1 MLKQSIK
8 LPKTIAVILGVCII
22 PILYSFFYIWAFW
35 NPYGNL
41 VTVPVAVVNNDQ
53 GASINGE
60 PRNLGNEMVQ
70 KMKTG
75 KEFKWIFVSSDSVA
89 RAGVSAGNYYTAI
102 FIPKTF
108 STDIASASTTDK
120 KTPVIQYLSNE
131 KSNYTASKIISS
143 AMTKIE
149 EQTRLGVDQSITSSL
164 TDKLRAVPASL
175 NTLHDGLTQLSDGSN
190 SLSTGAG
197 SAASGASQLA
207 TGASSLTGGLQTLYN
222 GALSLSS
229 GAGTAA
235 NGASQLATGAS
246 SLNSGLQTLNSG
258 AQSLSAGT
266 STAASGAA
274 QVAGGAASLNNGLQ
288 TLNIGAQTLS
298 SGVKTTASSVEKL
311 SDALTNASSGLSQFG
326 TNLSLYTSFTNAL
339 LFTSVSA
346 NLATIQTAANGNTT
360 VLQSWVSTVLQ
371 GYQQKIITCLPSS
384 DTATQSQAAIYINL
398 YNATNIIANDTAIQN
413 SDMTKMEQ
421 NFESV
426 MATGATSTPSSY
438 LFSANNLPD
447 TLKSN
452 AQLAAAIQ
460 SINQNNVVSSGAA
473 LTAQTSPTNDTSTLR
488 GGIYAITSNMATLS
502 SKMPDLITG
511 AQQVAN
517 GTSNAA
523 SGSST
528 LASGSSQL
536 ASNMPAL
543 ASGAQQI
550 ASGASSAAAGS
561 STLSSGA
568 AQLASN
574 MPALASGAQQ
584 IASGTS
590 SAVSGSATLSSGA
603 SQLATGNAT
612 LASGATQLSNGLT
625 TATQSVGNSLADAN
639 IQIKP
644 LDGLDTY
651 ASAPLS
657 LKSSSIY
664 SVPNYG
670 TGFAPYFVSISLWA
684 GALMMIAG
692 LQLGKGRPANPTQ
705 MRRFAMM
712 RVAFYYIMAFMQG
725 LTLSIFLP
733 LSLHIQVQNMPF
745 YILSNIVI
753 ALSFVSL
760 ILFCVTSLGI
770 IGSFISVVLLVFQLT
785 SSAGTFPLETT
796 PAFFQKVSPFL
807 PMTYSVRL
815 LREAISGFHGNY
827 AAYDMAFLL
836 VLMLVLFTLI
846 VIITHIQTT
855 HRIAQAQME
864 HSDLE
869 L

>member
-1 MLKQSIK
+1 MLQQSVK
-8 LPKTIAVILGVCII
+8 LPKVIAVILGVCII

-41 VTVPVAVVNNDQ
+41 STVPVAVVNQDQ
-53 GASINGE
+53 GASINGKQ
-60 PRNLGNEMVQ
+60 RNLGDEMV
-70 KMKTG
+70 KEMKKG
-75 KEFKWIFVSSDSVA
+75 KEFKWIFVNSDSVA

-120 KTPVIQYLSNE
+120 KAPVIEYLSNE

-149 EQTRLGVDQSITSSL
+149 EQTRMNVDQNITASL
-164 TDKLRAVPASL
+164 ADQLRAVPASL

-190 SLSTGAG
+190 SLSAGAG

-207 TGASSLTGGLQTLYN
+207 TGASSLTSGLQTLYN

-266 STAASGAA
+266 SQAASGAA
-274 QVAGGAASLNNGLQ
+274 QVAGGAASLNSGLQ
-288 TLNIGAQTLS
+288 SLNTGAQSLS
-298 SGVKTTASSVEKL
+298 SNMKQAADGAGKIASGASALNDNLQQLNGSQGVSTYTVLANGTLYASMQTLQIVATETHTPFNQLAQTILENYQEQMVKDPS
-311 SDALTNASSGLSQFG
+311 SAPAFLTLYEATSIFSSNPSIDEPTFNNAMNAAATPSKP
-326 TNLSLYTSFTNAL
+326 NL
-339 LFTSVSA
+339 VSA
-346 NLATIQTAANGNTT
+346 GTT
-360 VLQSWVSTVLQ
+360 VT
-371 GYQQKIITCLPSS
+371 SS
-384 DTATQSQAAIYINL
+384 MGQLAD
-398 YNATNIIANDTAIQN
+398 
-413 SDMTKMEQ
+413 
-421 NFESV
+421 
-426 MATGATSTPSSY
+426 G
-438 LFSANNLPD
+438 SASLA
-447 TLKSN
+447 SN
-452 AQLAAAIQ
+452 MAQLA
-460 SINQNNVVSSGAA
+460 
-473 LTAQTSPTNDTSTLR
+473 
-488 GGIYAITSNMATLS
+488 SNMPALAN
-502 SKMPDLITG
+502 G
-511 AQQVAN
+511 AQQVAD

-528 LASGSSQL
+528 LASGASQL

-568 AQLASN
+568 SQLASN

-603 SQLATGNAT
+603 SQLAAGNAT
-612 LASGATQLSNGLT
+612 LASGATQLFNGLT

-657 LKSSSIY
+657 MKSSSVY

-670 TGFAPYFVSISLWA
+670 TGFAPYFVSVSLWA
-684 GALMMIAG
+684 GALMMVAG
-692 LQLGKGRPANPTQ
+692 LQLGKGKPANPTQ

-725 LTLSIFLP
+725 LALSIFLP
-733 LSLHIQVQNMPF
+733 LSLHIQVQNMAF
-745 YILSNIVI
+745 YMLSNIVI
-753 ALSFVSL
+753 ALTFVSL
-760 ILFCVTSLGI
+760 ILFCVTSFGI

-796 PAFFQKVSPFL
+796 PLFFQKISPFL

-815 LREAISGFHGNY
+815 LREAISGFQGNY
-827 AAYDMAFLL
+827 AALDIAFLL
-836 VLMLVLFTLI
+836 VLMLILFTLN

-855 HRIAQAQME
+855 RRITQVQME
-864 HSDLE
+864 HSDVE

>member
-1 MLKQSIK
+1 MLQQSVK
-8 LPKTIAVILGVCII
+8 LPKVITVILGVCII

-41 VTVPVAVVNNDQ
+41 STVPVAVVNQDQ

-60 PRNLGNEMVQ
+60 QRNLGNEMV
-70 KMKTG
+70 KEMKKG
-75 KEFKWIFVSSDSVA
+75 KEFKWIFVNSDSVA
-89 RAGVSAGNYYTAI
+89 RAGVEAGNYYTAI
-102 FIPKTF
+102 FIPKAF
-108 STDIASASTTDK
+108 SSDIASASTTDK

-149 EQTRLGVDQSITSSL
+149 EQTRLSVDKSITASL

-190 SLSTGAG
+190 SLSAGAG
-197 SAASGASQLA
+197 SAASGAAQLA
-207 TGASSLTGGLQTLYN
+207 TGASSLTSGLQTLYN

-235 NGASQLATGAS
+235 NGASQLATGAA

-258 AQSLSAGT
+258 AQSLSTGTSQAAAGAQTIADGTSQLHDGLKALQEQLQTTNSGNTTMADQMNLLNSGAKQVADGLNKLNGSQGISTYTALANGTLYASVLSNLQTLQTVATATHTPFSQLVQATLASYKEQMTKDPSSAPAILTLYEATSVLSSNTSISEADFEKAMSAAATASQPNLVSAGT
-266 STAASGAA
+266 TVTSSVGQLAGGSAEVSAGTEKLFDSTQAGGNLNTSVNQLLAGSQSLASGA
-274 QVAGGAASLNNGLQ
+274 
-288 TLNIGAQTLS
+288 
-298 SGVKTTASSVEKL
+298 
-311 SDALTNASSGLSQFG
+311 
-326 TNLSLYTSFTNAL
+326 
-339 LFTSVSA
+339 
-346 NLATIQTAANGNTT
+346 
-360 VLQSWVSTVLQ
+360 
-371 GYQQKIITCLPSS
+371 
-384 DTATQSQAAIYINL
+384 
-398 YNATNIIANDTAIQN
+398 
-413 SDMTKMEQ
+413 
-421 NFESV
+421 
-426 MATGATSTPSSY
+426 
-438 LFSANNLPD
+438 
-447 TLKSN
+447 
-452 AQLAAAIQ
+452 
-460 SINQNNVVSSGAA
+460 
-473 LTAQTSPTNDTSTLR
+473 
-488 GGIYAITSNMATLS
+488 
-502 SKMPDLITG
+502 
-511 AQQVAN
+511 
-517 GTSNAA
+517 
-523 SGSST
+523 
-528 LASGSSQL
+528 SQL

-543 ASGAQQI
+543 TNGAQQI

-568 AQLASN
+568 SQLASN

-590 SAVSGSATLSSGA
+590 SAVSGSAALSSGA

-657 LKSSSIY
+657 MKSSSVY

-670 TGFAPYFVSISLWA
+670 TGFTPYFVSVSLWA

-692 LQLGKGRPANPTQ
+692 LQLGKGKPANPTQ

-725 LTLSIFLP
+725 LALSIFLP
-733 LSLHIQVQNMPF
+733 LSLHIQVQNMAF
-745 YILSNIVI
+745 YMLSNIVI
-753 ALSFVSL
+753 ALTFVSL
-760 ILFCVTSLGI
+760 ILFCVTSFGI

-796 PAFFQKVSPFL
+796 PLFFQKISPFL

-815 LREAISGFHGNY
+815 LREAISGFQGNY
-827 AAYDMAFLL
+827 ATLDIAFLL
-836 VLMLVLFTLI
+836 VLMLVLFTLN

-855 HRIAQAQME
+855 RRITQVQME
-864 HSDLE
+864 HSDVE